1 MLRLLRFTRND
12 RRHFC
17 MDDLYI
23 LGKLLKS
30 DKRTVAVVGTRMP
43 SPRGKKL
50 TEEFVKELVKE
61 KITIVSGLARGIDTI
76 AHETALKSGGRT
88 IAVLG
93 SGLDIIYP
101 PENKRLAEEISK
113 HGAVVSGFAYGEKP
127 LAKNFLARN
136 QLIVKLS
143 QAVLVIEGKARSGTI
158 STANHAGNE
167 NCEVFAIP
175 GSEATDYLIENGATA
190 VQKAKEIVDYLNT
203 I

>member
-1 MLRLLRFTRND
+1 MND
-12 RRHFC
+12 I
-17 MDDLYI
+17 YI

-30 DKRTVAVVGTRMP
+30 DKRAVAVVGTRQP
-43 SPRGKKL
+43 SERGKKL
-50 TEEFVKELVKE
+50 TGEFVKELVKE

-76 AHETALKSGGRT
+76 AHETALKYGGRT

-101 PENKRLAEEISK
+101 PENKKLAEEITK
-113 HGAVVSGFAYGEKP
+113 NGALVSGFAYGTKP
-127 LAKNFLARN
+127 IGANFLARN

-143 QAVLVIEGKARSGTI
+143 LAVLVIEGLKRSGTI

-175 GSEATDYLIENGATA
+175 GSEATDFLIENGATA
-190 VQKAKEIVDYLNT
+190 VQKAKEIVDYLDN